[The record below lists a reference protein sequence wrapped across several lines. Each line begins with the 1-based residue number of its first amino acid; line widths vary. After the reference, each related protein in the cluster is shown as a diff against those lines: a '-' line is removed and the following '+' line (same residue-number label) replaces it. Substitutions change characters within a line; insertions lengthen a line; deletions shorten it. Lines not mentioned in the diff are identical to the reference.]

1 LAFSNAAISAA
12 NGVASVPA
20 PNTISVPCAPDAA
33 GLALPDVLELLVDVL
48 EVLLEQAADTVTIRQ
63 AATASPPL
71 QSLRPMTASFCT
83 TTERAEPNR
92 GHIPRGVIPAPGF
105 TARCPDRAA
114 LVKSRVMT
122 RYLQVSQEIA
132 SNIEAGLLGPGD
144 ELPSIRDAA
153 GRYKTTG
160 STIARAYR
168 YLADAGVIDVADRR
182 RSRVAARGD
191 VAARRLLGG
200 HPVLRLAGSDDPGLD
215 IVLRHSEAC
224 VVTVGAR
231 GSFHGLTRMWRG
243 TADAAAIH
251 LRHRSGGH
259 NSPFART
266 LLRGR
271 RPAIIHLWRR
281 EQGLL
286 TPAGNPDHITEPGD
300 LRTLQIARRPFGTGT
315 RVLLDRLL
323 TESGI
328 APASV
333 TGPEAASHLEVAMSV
348 ASGQADTGLGVRAA
362 ATALDL
368 GFIPLAWEDFDIVL
382 SGDTLPAAE
391 PLIAALR
398 TPAVQSSIDALG
410 GYDLSRA
417 GSVEMLA

>member
-1 LAFSNAAISAA
+1 MA
-12 NGVASVPA
+12 
-20 PNTISVPCAPDAA
+20 
-33 GLALPDVLELLVDVL
+33 
-48 EVLLEQAADTVTIRQ
+48 
-63 AATASPPL
+63 
-71 QSLRPMTASFCT
+71 
-83 TTERAEPNR
+83 
-92 GHIPRGVIPAPGF
+92 
-105 TARCPDRAA
+105 
-114 LVKSRVMT
+114 
-122 RYLQVSQEIA
+122 RYLQVSEEIA
-132 SNIEAGLLGPGD
+132 SDIDSGVLGPGD

-153 GRYKTTG
+153 NRYKTTG

-168 YLADAGVIDVADRR
+168 HLADAGVIDVADRR
-182 RSRVAARGD
+182 RSRVAAGGEA
-191 VAARRLLGG
+191 AARRLLSG

-215 IVLRHSEAC
+215 IALRHSGAS
-224 VVTVGAR
+224 VITVGTR
-231 GSFHGLTRMWRG
+231 GSFHGLTRIWRG

-251 LRHRSGGH
+251 LRHRSGDC

-271 RPAIIHLWRR
+271 RPAVIHLWRR

-286 TPAGNPDHITEPGD
+286 TPADNPDHITDPAD
-300 LRTLQIARRPFGTGT
+300 LRALRIARRPFGTGT

-323 TESGI
+323 TDAGI

-333 TGPEAASHLEVAMSV
+333 TGPEAASHLEVAMAV

-368 GFIPLAWEDFDIVL
+368 GFVPVTWEDFDIVL

-398 TPAVQSSIDALG
+398 AAAVQSSIGALG

-417 GSVEMLA
+417 GAVEMLA

>member
-1 LAFSNAAISAA
+1 MA
-12 NGVASVPA
+12 
-20 PNTISVPCAPDAA
+20 
-33 GLALPDVLELLVDVL
+33 
-48 EVLLEQAADTVTIRQ
+48 
-63 AATASPPL
+63 
-71 QSLRPMTASFCT
+71 
-83 TTERAEPNR
+83 
-92 GHIPRGVIPAPGF
+92 
-105 TARCPDRAA
+105 
-114 LVKSRVMT
+114 

-132 SNIEAGLLGPGD
+132 SDIETGLLSPGD

-153 GRYKTTG
+153 DRYKTTG
-160 STIARAYR
+160 STIGRAYR
-168 YLADAGVIDVADRR
+168 HLADAGVIDLADRR
-182 RSRVAARGD
+182 RSRVAAGGD
-191 VAARRLLGG
+191 IAARRLLGG
-200 HPVLRLAGSDDPGLD
+200 HQVLRLAGSDDPGLD
-215 IVLRHSEAC
+215 IVLRHTGASIA
-224 VVTVGAR
+224 TVGTR
-231 GSFHGLTRMWRG
+231 GSFHGLTRIWRG

-251 LRHRSGGH
+251 LPHRSGGH

-271 RPAIIHLWRR
+271 HPAIIHLWRR

-286 TPAGNPDHITEPGD
+286 TPEGNPDHITDPGD
-300 LRTLQIARRPFGTGT
+300 LHALRIARRQYGTGT

-323 TESGI
+323 AEAGI
-328 APASV
+328 APTSV

-368 GFIPLAWEDFDIVL
+368 SFVPVTWEDFDIVL

-398 TPAVQSSIDALG
+398 DPAVQSSITEMG
-410 GYDLSRA
+410 GYDLSRS

>member
-1 LAFSNAAISAA
+1 MA
-12 NGVASVPA
+12 
-20 PNTISVPCAPDAA
+20 
-33 GLALPDVLELLVDVL
+33 
-48 EVLLEQAADTVTIRQ
+48 
-63 AATASPPL
+63 
-71 QSLRPMTASFCT
+71 
-83 TTERAEPNR
+83 
-92 GHIPRGVIPAPGF
+92 
-105 TARCPDRAA
+105 
-114 LVKSRVMT
+114 

-132 SNIEAGLLGPGD
+132 SNIESGLLGPGD

-153 GRYKTTG
+153 DRYKTTG

-191 VAARRLLGG
+191 AAARRLLGD

-215 IVLRHSEAC
+215 IVLRHSGAC
-224 VVTVGAR
+224 VVTVGTR
-231 GSFHGLTRMWRG
+231 GSFHGLTRIWQG

-251 LRHRSGGH
+251 LRHRNGGH

-266 LLRGR
+266 LLRGH

-281 EQGLL
+281 EQGWL
-286 TPAGNPDHITEPGD
+286 TPAGNPDRITDPAD
-300 LRTLQIARRPFGTGT
+300 LRALRIAQRPFGTGT
-315 RVLLDRLL
+315 RVLMDRLL
-323 TESGI
+323 TQAGI
-328 APASV
+328 VPASV
-333 TGPEAASHLEVAMSV
+333 TGPVAASHLEVAMSV
-348 ASGQADTGLGVRAA
+348 ASGQADTGLAVRAA

-368 GFIPLAWEDFDIVL
+368 GFVPVAWEDFDIVL
-382 SGDTLPAAE
+382 SGDTLPAVE

>member
-1 LAFSNAAISAA
+1 MA
-12 NGVASVPA
+12 
-20 PNTISVPCAPDAA
+20 
-33 GLALPDVLELLVDVL
+33 
-48 EVLLEQAADTVTIRQ
+48 
-63 AATASPPL
+63 
-71 QSLRPMTASFCT
+71 
-83 TTERAEPNR
+83 
-92 GHIPRGVIPAPGF
+92 
-105 TARCPDRAA
+105 
-114 LVKSRVMT
+114 
-122 RYLQVSQEIA
+122 RYLQVSEEIA
-132 SNIEAGLLGPGD
+132 GDIESGLLGPGD

-153 GRYKTTG
+153 DRYKTAG

-168 YLADAGVIDVADRR
+168 HLADAGVIDVADRR
-182 RSRVAARGD
+182 RSRVAAGGD

-215 IVLRHSEAC
+215 IVLRHSEAH
-224 VVTVGAR
+224 VATVGAR
-231 GSFHGLTRMWRG
+231 GSFHGLTRVWRG

-271 RPAIIHLWRR
+271 RPAVIHLWRR

-286 TPAGNPDHITEPGD
+286 IPAGNPVHITGPGD
-300 LRTLQIARRPFGTGT
+300 LRALRIARRPFGTGT

-323 TESGI
+323 TEAGI
-328 APASV
+328 APASL

-368 GFIPLAWEDFDIVL
+368 SFVPVAWEDFDIVL
-382 SGDTLPAAE
+382 SGDALPAAE
-391 PLIAALR
+391 PLIATLR
-398 TPAVQSSIDALG
+398 IPAVRSSVGALG